1 MAITVQA
8 DVLRYV
14 IGILDRLQIPYLV
27 CGSFA
32 SGSFGEPRMTLDIDI
47 VVQLSGESVVALCAE
62 FPDPE
67 FYVSLAAARDAV
79 RSKKQF
85 NVIHPETGNKVDF
98 MISGRDEWSRG
109 QLERRRLVSLL
120 PDLQGYTASPE
131 DIIISKLRYYKEG
144 GSEKHLRDCT
154 GVLVVQGER
163 IDRDYINHWSNCFG
177 LTDAWQQILKRIE
190 AVDGVTDVS

>member
-1 MAITVQA
+1 MAITIQA

-14 IGILDRLQIPYLV
+14 IGVLDRLQIPYLV

-47 VVQLSGESVVALCAE
+47 VVQLTRDSVVALCAE
-62 FPDPE
+62 FSDPE
-67 FYVSLAAARDAV
+67 FYVSLAAAQDAL

-131 DIIISKLRYYKEG
+131 DIIISKMRYYKEG
-144 GSEKHLRDCT
+144 GSEKHLRDCA
-154 GVLVVQGER
+154 GVLVVQGET
-163 IDRDYINHWSNCFG
+163 IDRDYIAQWCAHFK
-177 LTDAWQQILKRIE
+177 LTEIWQQILQRVN
-190 AVDGVTDVS
+190 ASDGTSQT